1 MDFSFGIIT
10 NGNGYIESIIESINR
25 LNIPNYEI
33 LVVGTYSSND
43 NRVRVIDSNTPFIGI
58 KKNMVTENAIYENV
72 VYLHDYI
79 SFSPDWYN
87 GFLNFGND
95 FDVCMNKIVNVDGSR
110 YRDWCLWSDDSYNF
124 VTPLNYLLP
133 YDISHLSKM
142 MYISGAYWVS
152 KKSFMLDN
160 PINTT
165 LKWGQG
171 EDVEWSLRVREK
183 TEFKMNIH
191 STVNLLKYK
200 DKIFNCTTDDEA
212 DVLRSIKT
220 YDTSNSYKNL
230 LQNHIGK
237 WIN

>member
-95 FDVCMNKIVNVDGSR
+95 FDVCMNKIVNVDSSR
-110 YRDWCLWSDDSYNF
+110 YRDWCLWSDDAYNF

-133 YDISHLSKM
+133 YEISHLSKM
-142 MYISGAYWVS
+142 MYISGAYWVA
-152 KKSFMLDN
+152 KKSFMLNN
-160 PINTT
+160 PINTA

-183 TEFKMNIH
+183 TEFDPIETYSLIREDLKTTY
-191 STVNLLKYK
+191 SRCTPRYVKGFLRLL
-200 DKIFNCTTDDEA
+200 DEEFPEKN
-212 DVLRSIKT
+212 KT
-220 YDTSNSYKNL
+220 YLVFNFIKSKT
-230 LQNHIGK
+230 
-237 WIN
+237 

>member
-10 NGNGYIESIIESINR
+10 EGNGYTNSIIESIIE
-25 LNIPNYEI
+25 LEIPNYEI
-33 LVVGTYSSND
+33 IVVGYYISNND
-43 NRVRVIDSNTPFIGI
+43 KVRVINCNTPFIGI
-58 KKNMVTENAIYENV
+58 KKNIITDVATYENV

-79 SFSPDWYN
+79 SFSKDWYD
-87 GFLNFGND
+87 GFIKFGND
-95 FDVCMNKIVNVDGSR
+95 FNICMTKILNIDGVR
-110 YRDWCLWSDDSYNF
+110 YRDWCLWGDDVSGLIKPY
-124 VTPLNYLLP
+124 NYLIP
-133 YDISHLSKM
+133 YDITHLSKM
-142 MYISGAYWVS
+142 MYISGAYWVA
-152 KKSFMLDN
+152 KKQFMLQN
-160 PINTT
+160 PLNTN
-165 LKWGQG
+165 LKWGQS
-171 EDVEWSLRVREK
+171 EDVEWSIRAREVS
-183 TEFKMNIH
+183 EFKMNIH